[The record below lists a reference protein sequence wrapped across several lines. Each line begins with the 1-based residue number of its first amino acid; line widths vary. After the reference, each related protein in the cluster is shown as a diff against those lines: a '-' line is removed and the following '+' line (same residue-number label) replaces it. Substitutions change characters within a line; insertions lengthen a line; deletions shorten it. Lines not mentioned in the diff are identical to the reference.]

1 MRMLNL
7 HDRNW
12 KEFYIKDIFF
22 ISPGKRLT
30 KSNMI
35 DGNKPFIGATD
46 SNNGVTAFVSNSNIS
61 EDRNVLGVNYNGS
74 VVENFYHPY
83 SCLFSDDVKRFKLKA
98 ISGTKYHYLFFKTI
112 ILQQKCKYAYG
123 YKFNE
128 QRMQKQMILLP
139 VTNSGTPD
147 YDFME
152 QYIKEREQ
160 KITQNY
166 ISFTDNNLQEEKTPL
181 SLEQKKWDTFFVG
194 DLFTVR
200 RPKARS
206 EKQYQFGPIPF
217 IASGNTNNGLTKCCM
232 PKKEDVLDEGNCIT
246 ISPVDG
252 SAFYQE
258 TAFLGRGG
266 AGSSILILYNSSM
279 NRYSGLFI
287 ARMLRQTC
295 SKYSYGKMGNKE
307 SIKREKIM
315 LPINDNGKPDYFFME
330 QYIKYIML
338 KLKTKYLKEKKYI

>member
-1 MRMLNL
+1 MSFLS
-7 HDRNW
+7 
-12 KEFYIKDIFF
+12 DILL
-22 ISPGKRLT
+22 SY
-30 KSNMI
+30 S
-35 DGNKPFIGATD
+35 
-46 SNNGVTAFVSNSNIS
+46 
-61 EDRNVLGVNYNGS
+61 VNYNGS
-74 VVENFYHPY
+74 VVESFYHPY

-98 ISGTKYHYLFFKTI
+98 ISGTKYHYLFFKTV

-166 ISFTDNNLQEEKTPL
+166 ISFIDNDLQEEKTPL
-181 SLEQKKWDTFFVG
+181 SLEQKKWNTFFVG

-200 RPKARS
+200 RPQARS
-206 EKQYQFGPIPF
+206 EKQYQFGSIPF

-232 PKKEDVLDEGNCIT
+232 PKKEEILDEGNCIT

-252 SAFYQE
+252 STFYQE

-266 AGSSILILYNSSM
+266 AGSSILILYNSNM
-279 NRYSGLFI
+279 NRFSGLFI

-307 SIKREKIM
+307 SIKREKVM
-315 LPINDNGKPDYFFME
+315 LPINDNGKPDYLFME
-330 QYIKYIML
+330 QYIKYIIL
-338 KLKTKYLKEKKYI
+338 KLKTKYLKEK

>member
-1 MRMLNL
+1 MLNL
-7 HDRNW
+7 HDRDW

-22 ISPGKRLT
+22 INPGKRLT
-30 KSNMI
+30 KTNMI

-74 VVENFYHPY
+74 VVESFYHPY

-98 ISGTKYHYLFFKTI
+98 ISGTKYHYLFFKTV

-166 ISFTDNNLQEEKTPL
+166 ISFIDNDLQEEKTPL
-181 SLEQKKWDTFFVG
+181 SLEQKKWNTFFVG

-200 RPKARS
+200 RPQARS
-206 EKQYQFGPIPF
+206 EKQYQFGSIPF
-217 IASGNTNNGLTKCCM
+217 IASGNTNNGLTKCCI
-232 PKKEDVLDEGNCIT
+232 PEYRTQFLC
-246 ISPVDG
+246 
-252 SAFYQE
+252 
-258 TAFLGRGG
+258 TALRFLPGCKVRFWPMQ
-266 AGSSILILYNSSM
+266 S
-279 NRYSGLFI
+279 
-287 ARMLRQTC
+287 T
-295 SKYSYGKMGNKE
+295 
-307 SIKREKIM
+307 
-315 LPINDNGKPDYFFME
+315 
-330 QYIKYIML
+330 
-338 KLKTKYLKEKKYI
+338 